1 MNLTTLT
8 ISAVLATSVAC
19 FAQSESLGDVA
30 RQQRST
36 SHVKARRVVT
46 NDNLPKASPSE
57 AMNGTIV
64 VPKAP
69 EAKEEPKAAAKPSA
83 AKTSEAAPA
92 SPADAQKRLDELK
105 GVEEAEQRAVAKFEQ
120 ELKDDSVSAERRAL
134 FEEGLA
140 NAKQLLDEAAHEREN
155 IEKAL
160 AQPSRP
166 TEASGDSTAQPSSE
180 AGKSEQPADNPGASD
195 GSGSAAAPK

>member
-1 MNLTTLT
+1 MKLVTLT
-8 ISAVLATSVAC
+8 ISAVLAASIAC
-19 FAQSESLGDVA
+19 LAQSESLGDLA

-36 SHVKARRVVT
+36 PHTKARRVVT

-57 AMNGTIV
+57 AMNGAIV

-69 EAKEEPKAAAKPSA
+69 EAKDDSKADAKPSA
-83 AKTSEAAPA
+83 AKSSEAAPA
-92 SPADAQKRLDELK
+92 NPADAQKRLDELK

-120 ELKDDSVSAERRAL
+120 ELKDESVGAERRAL

-140 NAKQLLDEAAHEREN
+140 NAKQLLAEATHEREN

-160 AQPSRP
+160 ADKSKPA
-166 TEASGDSTAQPSSE
+166 EASADGTAQQNSE
-180 AGKSEQPADNPGASD
+180 AAKSEQAAENPSASD
-195 GSGSAAAPK
+195 GSNTATAPK